1 MSYLL
6 KIRTMKRLLG
16 LLFCIVL
23 GGSLAAQTGMKKIK
37 LDASGFS
44 EIEVAG
50 ILTVHLVQ
58 SDRYSVEIAYEK
70 CEVDARVEGK
80 RLIVKTVSKEKKPNP
95 LCAATV
101 CMPRLRWLEM
111 SGACSLVAEGRFE
124 CESFGLRTSGACKV
138 TDLDMAA
145 GDADLTMTGACSVV
159 GFKGTI
165 PTIRCD
171 FSGASNIAMQLKSD
185 DVFLGVSGAGKVTAE
200 LSCTGLEAKVSGAA
214 NVGLSGRTDRLTI
227 ENSGASKVNTGN
239 LQAKNVSVATS
250 GASSAHVWAG
260 ESLDVEVSGVSHV
273 SYTGSPRLG
282 TKEVGKMCSL
292 TQMK

>member
-1 MSYLL
+1 
-6 KIRTMKRLLG
+6 MKRLLG
-16 LLFCIVL
+16 LFLCVAL
-23 GGSLAAQTGMKKIK
+23 AGSLAAQTGMKKIK
-37 LDASGFS
+37 LSASGFS
-44 EIEVAG
+44 EIELGGAV
-50 ILTVHLVQ
+50 TVNLVQ
-58 SDRYSVEIAYEK
+58 SDRYSVEIVYEK
-70 CEVDARVEGK
+70 CEVDARIEGK
-80 RLIVKTVSKEKKPNP
+80 KLIVKTVSTDKNHRNNTPI
-95 LCAATV
+95 CTATV
-101 CMPRLRWLEM
+101 RMPELRRLER

-124 CESFGLRTSGACKV
+124 CESFGLRASGACSV
-138 TDLDMAA
+138 TGLDMTA
-145 GDADLTMTGACSVV
+145 GNADLTMTGACSVV

-165 PTIRCD
+165 PTVRCN

>member
-1 MSYLL
+1 
-6 KIRTMKRLLG
+6 MKRLLG
-16 LLFCIVL
+16 LFLCVAL
-23 GGSLAAQTGMKKIK
+23 AGSLAAQTGMKKIK

-95 LCAATV
+95 ICTATV

-124 CESFGLRTSGACKV
+124 CESFGLRTSGACSV
-138 TDLDMAA
+138 TGLYMTA
-145 GDADLTMTGACSVV
+145 GNADLTMSGACSLV
-159 GFKGTI
+159 GFEGAVATA
-165 PTIRCD
+165 RCN
-171 FSGASNIAMQLKSD
+171 FSGASNIGMRLESD
-185 DVFLGVSGAGKVTAE
+185 DVFIGISGAGNVHAA
-200 LSCTGLEAKVSGAA
+200 LSCIAAETKVSGAA
-214 NVGLSGRTDRLTI
+214 HVDLSGRTDRLTV
-227 ENSGASKVNTGN
+227 ENSGASKVSTGK